1 MNIRKPIFIITLI
14 ILPIILSSQTSPNQ
28 SLQNIIR
35 QNNNVLMP
43 TGDQK
48 YITSQDGTIR
58 MFVNVWGQV
67 NRPGTHL
74 VYEDINILNLLSI
87 CGGPKEG
94 ANLSKIKI
102 IRENPDST
110 GSNIKILNVENFLEK
125 GSREDLIRLKPY
137 DTVIIPESVPH
148 LLFSNLNLLNTTLHL
163 ITLYFQIE
171 YYRRR

>member
-1 MNIRKPIFIITLI
+1 MELFRKILI
-14 ILPIILSSQTSPNQ
+14 ILILFTVFLHSQSSQNQ

-35 QNNNVLMP
+35 QNNNILMP
-43 TGDQK
+43 TSNQK

-67 NRPGTHL
+67 NKPGTHL

-102 IRENPDST
+102 IRENQDST
-110 GSNIKILNVENFLEK
+110 GSNIKILNIENFL
-125 GSREDLIRLKPY
+125 
-137 DTVIIPESVPH
+137 
-148 LLFSNLNLLNTTLHL
+148 
-163 ITLYFQIE
+163 
-171 YYRRR
+171 

>member
-1 MNIRKPIFIITLI
+1 MELFRKILI
-14 ILPIILSSQTSPNQ
+14 ILILFTVFLHSQSSQNQ

-35 QNNNVLMP
+35 QNNNILMP
-43 TGDQK
+43 TSNQK

-67 NRPGTHL
+67 NKPGTHL

-102 IRENPDST
+102 IRENQDST
-110 GSNIKILNVENFLEK
+110 GSNIKILNIENFLEK
-125 GSREDLIRLKPY
+125 GSRQDLIKLKPY

-171 YYRRR
+171 YYRTR